1 MTATMKTGGPAA
13 VLAVVLAAGSAQ
25 AIDLGGA
32 LKSGT
37 DAAKGMS
44 LSDDDVRRMAD
55 QACTWSDEHN
65 KVAPAGDK
73 YAKRLQKLTAGLD
86 DEDGIKLSFKVYL
99 VRDVNAFA
107 MANGCV
113 RVMAGLMDIAS
124 DDEIRAVIGHEIGHA
139 KLGHTKAKMRTAL
152 MAGAAREG
160 VAASGG
166 KAGAIAA
173 SELGGL
179 AEAFVNAQF
188 SQKEESAA
196 DEYGYA
202 FMRKHG
208 YDPHAMVTM
217 LRKLPAGGG
226 LLSSHPSSPDRA
238 KKIEALVRKG

>member
-1 MTATMKTGGPAA
+1 MTSKLHALILATA
-13 VLAVVLAAGSAQ
+13 AAGITGQAL

-32 LKSGT
+32 LQAG
-37 DAAKGMS
+37 AGAVKGAT
-44 LSDDDVRRMAD
+44 LSDDDIRASAD
-55 QACTWSDEHN
+55 EACKWMDQHN
-65 KVAPAGDK
+65 KVAPAGSK
-73 YAKRLQKLTAGLD
+73 YAARLAKLTRGLEN
-86 DEDGIKLSFKVYL
+86 EDGIKLDFKAYL
-99 VRDVNAFA
+99 VSDVNAFA

-113 RVMAGLMDIAS
+113 RVMAGLMDIAG

-202 FMRKHG
+202 FMLRHQ
-208 YDPHAMVTM
+208 YDPQAMVTM
-217 LRKLPAGGG
+217 LKKLPAGGG

-238 KKIEALVRKG
+238 KKIEALVAKR

>member
-1 MTATMKTGGPAA
+1 MTKMKTSVAIATAMAVALTAA
-13 VLAVVLAAGSAQ
+13 SAD

-37 DAAKGMS
+37 DAAKGLS
-44 LSDDDVRRMAD
+44 LSDDDVRSIAD
-55 QACTWSDEHN
+55 QACEWSDAHN
-65 KVAPAGDK
+65 TIAPPSDT
-73 YAKRLQKLTAGLD
+73 YAKRLQKLTAGLAN
-86 DEDGIKLSFKVYL
+86 EDGIRLNFKVYL

-113 RVMAGLMDIAS
+113 RVMAGLMDIAG
-124 DDEIRAVIGHEIGHA
+124 DGEIRAVIGHEIGHA